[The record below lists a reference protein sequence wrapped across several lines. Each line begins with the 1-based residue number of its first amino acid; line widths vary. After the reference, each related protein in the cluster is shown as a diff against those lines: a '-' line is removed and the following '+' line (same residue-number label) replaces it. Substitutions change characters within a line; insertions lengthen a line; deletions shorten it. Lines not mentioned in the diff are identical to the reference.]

1 MPLTCFTS
9 AGKTCG
15 SKPLLKRKQQLKAL
29 IAKRP
34 RSLFAD
40 YLEAEPEDIYA
51 HALQDGT

>member
-9 AGKTCG
+9 AGKTCV